1 MPWPGLGRWLQG
13 EIGFTMEERMHG
25 THRFLRDFSPGEVR
39 AGTELPLALVA
50 RWGHPRAARYLN
62 PLGGDFMRADLE
74 GEISAG
80 GLCEAAPVKGEL
92 ELRYLKDSTVRYRF
106 EFAAA
111 GRRWRYEGEKSGIR
125 PWNLHRT
132 HTTCRGRIVEI
143 VAAPP
148 ALGLPREG
156 EGVVEEGA
164 NGRSRAPDSG
174 RSCRDQQLDGEPL
187 SESVVYFDLAQLPR
201 FLASLRLR

>member
-1 MPWPGLGRWLQG
+1 
-13 EIGFTMEERMHG
+13 
-25 THRFLRDFSPGEVR
+25 
-39 AGTELPLALVA
+39 
-50 RWGHPRAARYLN
+50 
-62 PLGGDFMRADLE
+62 MRADLE

-92 ELRYLKDSTVRYRF
+92 ELRYFKDSTVRYRF

-111 GRRWRYEGEKSGIR
+111 GRRWRYEGEKSDIR
-125 PWNLHRT
+125 PWNLQRT

-143 VAAPP
+143 GAAPLEC
-148 ALGLPREG
+148 A
-156 EGVVEEGA
+156 
-164 NGRSRAPDSG
+164 RSS
-174 RSCRDQQLDGEPL
+174 RDQQVDGAPL